1 MSVLR
6 RLRENVVKSG
16 HVVGLGSS
24 LVLNPLGE
32 SVLIGYVD
40 NSGLFL
46 AFRLPFCSRRGLYAF
61 F

>member
-1 MSVLR
+1 
-6 RLRENVVKSG
+6 
-16 HVVGLGSS
+16 VVGLGSS